1 MEPTDWLRTQKTWKK
16 WRNIFLGGIFFDNFL
31 SKFLLLPIC
40 PNSEKIGG
48 NRRGIYER
56 NYRKKY
62 PQKLFLGQFFKI
74 FLVLRWIVL
83 SAFWKTRAWWIEL
96 SSLQTTISFL
106 CISFF
111 FSISTKTRTTH
122 TWLILDHTT
131 LCIFVL
137 RYKYHL
143 DLREENSCKQCN
155 FSDHFSVV
163 WKETDKNF
171 QNEFYL

>member
-48 NRRGIYER
+48 NRRGIYEQ

-62 PQKLFLGQFFKI
+62 PQKLFLGQFFTF

-83 SAFWKTRAWWIEL
+83 SAFWKTRAWWIVIQP
-96 SSLQTTISFL
+96 SNNNIFFMH
-106 CISFF
+106 IFF
-111 FSISTKTRTTH
+111 FLNFNQNQNYTH
-122 TWLILDHTT
+122 LTNSWP
-131 LCIFVL
+131 
-137 RYKYHL
+137 YHSL
-143 DLREENSCKQCN
+143 
-155 FSDHFSVV
+155 HFCSQV
-163 WKETDKNF
+163 
-171 QNEFYL
+171 